1 MKRIDFYL
9 DFVSPYAWLAFEQL
23 PRALEGLSYAVRY
36 RPVLLAALLKHHGQL
51 ALLDHAPRRDWARR
65 HALWLA
71 RSLGIALDLPAAHP
85 FNPLPLLRLAWASA
99 RQGAPNRFACE
110 MIFRHVWQGG
120 AAADDPARLRALREQ
135 LAPAR
140 EPDSDEV
147 KDDLRAAT
155 DAALAA
161 GVFGVPSLV
170 VDGRLFWGL
179 DALPMLRAQLEDDA
193 RLDAAR
199 HQVAQSPPLGE
210 NP

>member
-23 PRALEGLSYAVRY
+23 PRALEGLSYEVRY
-36 RPVLLAALLKHHGQL
+36 RPVLLAALLKHHGQQG
-51 ALLDHAPRRDWARR
+51 LLDHAPRRDWARR

-85 FNPLPLLRLAWASA
+85 FNPLPLLRLAWAGA
-99 RQGAPNRFACE
+99 RQGAPNRFVCE

-120 AAADDPARLRALREQ
+120 AAADDPARLQMLSEQ

-140 EPDSDEV
+140 APDSDEV

-161 GVFGVPSLV
+161 GVFGVPGLV

-193 RLDAAR
+193 RLDAAH

>member
-23 PRALEGLSYAVRY
+23 PRALEGLGYAVRY
-36 RPVLLAALLKHHGQL
+36 RPVLLTALLKHHGQL

-71 RSLGIALDLPAAHP
+71 HSLDIELDLPAAYP

-99 RQGAPNRFACE
+99 RQGAPNRFVCE

-120 AAADDPARLRALREQ
+120 AAADDPARLQALREQ

-140 EPDSDEV
+140 VPDSDEV

-155 DAALAA
+155 DAALAV
-161 GVFGVPSLV
+161 GVFGVPSFV

-199 HQVAQSPPLGE
+199 HQAAQSPSLGE

>member
-23 PRALEGLSYAVRY
+23 PRALEGLGYAVRY
-36 RPVLLAALLKHHGQL
+36 RPVLLTALLKHHGQL

-71 RSLGIALDLPAAHP
+71 HSLDIELDLPAAYP

-99 RQGAPNRFACE
+99 RQGAPNRFVCE

-120 AAADDPARLRALREQ
+120 AAADDPARLQALREQ

-140 EPDSDEV
+140 VPVVHAVPAGARGRRPRRHPARRGEKSSRRQSDSARPAAP
-147 KDDLRAAT
+147 KPRPGAAT
-155 DAALAA
+155 
-161 GVFGVPSLV
+161 
-170 VDGRLFWGL
+170 
-179 DALPMLRAQLEDDA
+179 A
-193 RLDAAR
+193 R
-199 HQVAQSPPLGE
+199 G
-210 NP
+210 